1 MAPFCPKITHKIFR
15 HCPVNIIGITC
26 YLFII
31 GPKQANKKE
40 FVLVWNHNTG
50 DITLERL
57 ECTSALKQ
65 KRIGNWPPP
74 ASTFTAVP
82 DSSSAPTKSRGKG
95 KVRKSPRLDPDSHS
109 SKATNSTKPTL
120 SGFVAGPNLESVR
133 NSSVDPSGAPIPN
146 TVPHTADS
154 ESDSD
159 SSSSSNSSSSTSDS
173 SDSSD
178 DSAIHKHQTDIPPLP
193 ETHPSFQD
201 MPQFNNVYLSAS
213 GSDSN

>member
-1 MAPFCPKITHKIFR
+1 MLLSNRIS
-15 HCPVNIIGITC
+15 
-26 YLFII
+26 YL
-31 GPKQANKKE
+31 GPKQTNKKE

-65 KRIGNWPPP
+65 KRVGNWPPP

-82 DSSSAPTKSRGKG
+82 DSSSAPPPSKSRAKG
-95 KVRKSPRLDPDSHS
+95 KVRKSPRLAPDTHS
-109 SKATNSTKPTL
+109 SVATNSTKPAL

-133 NSSVDPSGAPIPN
+133 NSSADSSGAPITN
-146 TVPHTADS
+146 TVPHTAES

-178 DSAIHKHQTDIPPLP
+178 DSAIHKHQTDMPPLP

-201 MPQFNNVYLSAS
+201 MPQFNSVYLSAS